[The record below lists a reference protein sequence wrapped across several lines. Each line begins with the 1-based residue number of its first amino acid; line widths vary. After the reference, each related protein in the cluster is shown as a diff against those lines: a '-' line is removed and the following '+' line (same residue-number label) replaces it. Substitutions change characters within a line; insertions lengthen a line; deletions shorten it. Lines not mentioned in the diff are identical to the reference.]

1 MAQYPVLK
9 TSALGHVEYRSSR
22 LGGGNGCHWTSACV
36 KGGLQCLIRLQSPN
50 HNKTSGHTGHT
61 ICFWRIIDF
70 HWKWIDAQRR
80 RKQEKH
86 MCRHVHSVHMIGAK
100 PAIMFF
106 VYVFWNSNI
115 YMVCWRAR
123 LVILVS
129 MVNTENT
136 SDIYYDGVLWI
147 NYNRI
152 FSIST
157 NKIGPDVIQF

>member
-1 MAQYPVLK
+1 MALYPVLK
-9 TSALGHVEYRSSR
+9 TSASGHVECRSSR
-22 LGGGNGCHWTSACV
+22 LRGGNGWHWTSACV

-70 HWKWIDAQRR
+70 HRKWIDAQRR

-86 MCRHVHSVHMIGAK
+86 MCRRALSPHDRSKASHNIICVL
-100 PAIMFF
+100 
-106 VYVFWNSNI
+106 FWNSNI
-115 YMVCWRAR
+115 YMVCWVAR

-152 FSIST
+152 LSIST